1 MFTPPSN
8 VPPAGESEE
17 KWQRELVNSSQT
29 VMLRGLKEGLSYRV
43 RLVARGHLDQ
53 PLRLSEE
60 LLVTVPGEAVSERL
74 PPPSAPSVVTGRM
87 CSDVIVAKHG
97 FNRHVVVT
105 LCVV

>member
-1 MFTPPSN
+1 M
-8 VPPAGESEE
+8 
-17 KWQRELVNSSQT
+17 NSSQT